1 MVSVGLLSPAIPS
14 GPTPV
19 PPQVRQL
26 PVGALA
32 SLAGL

>member
-14 GPTPV
+14 GPAPV
-19 PPQVRQL
+19 PSAGEAAACGRP
-26 PVGALA
+26 A